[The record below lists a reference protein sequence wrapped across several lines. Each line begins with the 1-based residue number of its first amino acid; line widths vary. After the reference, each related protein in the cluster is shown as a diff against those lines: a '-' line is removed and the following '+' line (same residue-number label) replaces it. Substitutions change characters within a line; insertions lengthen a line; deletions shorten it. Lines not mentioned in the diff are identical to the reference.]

1 MERRGVSASRAC
13 SLPVV
18 SKTRMGNCGA
28 VLGGMGDAGSAG
40 AGNVVDGTTVAVAPL
55 VSVGSWWVGLWVDK
69 WGEWG
74 WDGLTNEVQAALAL
88 EVGLFVGLIHGHAD
102 DLGIELVVLVYG
114 EWGG

>member
-69 WGEWG
+69 WGEW
-74 WDGLTNEVQAALAL
+74 
-88 EVGLFVGLIHGHAD
+88 VGGHSSFMSGVEGSSFMSGVEGSTSTRSY
-102 DLGIELVVLVYG
+102 LR
-114 EWGG
+114 